1 MNMTFS
7 RNFLRILLFLVVPAL
22 LFLKCKTDT
31 TTTAKDTATLNI
43 RLESPATSIN
53 PLIPASGY
61 SNYLAARVFQTLG
74 EIEPKSLEIV
84 PLLAKSVPA
93 VRTVADGPQKG
104 YLAYDFEINEA
115 ATWDNGSPI
124 TANDVIFTLKLIHHP
139 GIPAQ
144 VFRNYFIYL
153 CDIVPDTANP
163 KKFTA
168 FYSNY
173 YMLSLESMCQI
184 PIYPAWHYDL
194 NNLLGNIPLKD
205 LLDAKKV
212 KTLENNPQ
220 LAAFATAF
228 MEPKYSTD
236 KNFISGSGAYRLE
249 SMNGDQGAVLVRKE
263 QWWGDK
269 VTDNPL
275 LVAYPKKM
283 VYKVVRD
290 EAAIENM
297 LRNGELDIVTNLSAA
312 NYQRLRED
320 ADLKAAGFEFP
331 VNPGPN
337 FSKWVFNTRNPKLSD
352 ARVRRALAHLVD
364 YDYLIKNIQQG
375 MAQRILA
382 PISPQKNFYAKDIPL
397 RDFNVGKAIALLNEA
412 GWKDTDQDG
421 IVDKVLNGKKT
432 PLTIDVL
439 AGTNTKTA
447 ELVVGSI
454 RETAKQAG
462 VAINIVPA
470 DLEKIRADT
479 KSGNFESANLAA
491 AIFPGLVELHQSYH
505 SASLAP
511 AGDNRSRFSN
521 PRADSLFTAIRTT
534 SDETT
539 RNALYIK
546 AQQLLS
552 DEVPEIFLYSPSQR
566 YIVNNK
572 FEYALTFSRPGYY
585 DFMFKARKK

>member
-1 MNMTFS
+1 MILS
-7 RNFLRILLFLVVPAL
+7 RNCFLLCLFATTLPLLFTN
-22 LFLKCKTDT
+22 CKLDKK
-31 TTTAKDTATLNI
+31 TTAKDTTTLNL

-53 PLIPASGY
+53 PIIPASGY
-61 SNYLAARVFQTLG
+61 SNYLAARIFQTLG
-74 EIEPKSLEIV
+74 EIEPKTLEMV
-84 PLLAKSVPA
+84 PLLAKSIPT
-93 VRTVADGPQKG
+93 VRTVTEGPKKG
-104 YLAYDFEINEA
+104 FLAYDFEINEA
-115 ATWDNGSPI
+115 AVWDNGTPI

-139 GIPAQ
+139 GIPSQ
-144 VFRNYFIYL
+144 IFRSYFIYL
-153 CDIVPDTANP
+153 DDLVPDAANP

-168 FYSNY
+168 YYSRY
-173 YMLSLESMCQI
+173 YMLSLESMCQT
-184 PIYPAWHYDL
+184 PIYPAYHYDP
-194 NNLLGNIPLKD
+194 NNQLANISLKD
-205 LLDAKKV
+205 LLDPGKL
-212 KTLENNPQ
+212 KTLEKDPR
-220 LAAFATAF
+220 LTAFATAF
-228 MEPKYSTD
+228 MEPKYSND
-236 KNFISGSGAYRLE
+236 KDFISGSGPYKLE
-249 SMNGDQGAVLVRKE
+249 SMNGDQGAILVRKE

-275 LVAYPKKM
+275 LTAYPKRM

-290 EAAIENM
+290 EAAVENM
-297 LRNGELDIVTNLSAA
+297 LRNGELDIVTNMSAA

-320 ADLKAAGFEFP
+320 ADLKAAGFDFP

-337 FSKWVFNTRNPKLSD
+337 FSKWVLNTKNPKLAD
-352 ARVRRALAHLVD
+352 ARVRRALAYVVD
-364 YDYLIKNIQQG
+364 YDYLINNIQQG

-382 PISPQKNFYAKDIPL
+382 PISPQKAFYAKDIPL
-397 RDFNVGKAIALLNEA
+397 YDFNIAKATALLSEA
-412 GWKDTDQDG
+412 GWADTDKDG
-421 IVDKVLNGKKT
+421 VVDKVINGKKT

-447 ELVVGSI
+447 ELVIGSI

-491 AIFPGLVELHQSYH
+491 AIYPGLVEFYQSYH

-521 PRADSLFTAIRTT
+521 PQADSLFTAIRTT
-534 SDETT
+534 SDEAT

-546 AQQLLS
+546 AQQLLH
-552 DEVPEIFLYSPSQR
+552 DEAPEIFLYSPAQR

-572 FEYALTFSRPGYY
+572 FDYMLSFNRPGYY
-585 DFMFKARKK
+585 DFMFKGRSRG